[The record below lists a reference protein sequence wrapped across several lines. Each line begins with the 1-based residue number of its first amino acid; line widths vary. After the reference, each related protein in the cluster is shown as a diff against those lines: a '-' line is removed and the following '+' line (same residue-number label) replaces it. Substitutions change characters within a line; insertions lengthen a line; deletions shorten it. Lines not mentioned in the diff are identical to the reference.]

1 MTLAAWGR
9 EALECEAAALREA
22 GARLGPAFV
31 GACEAVLN
39 AQGKVVTTGL
49 GKSGHIARKIAS
61 TLSSTGTSAFFLHPT
76 EALHGDFGM
85 LQPQDC
91 LIAVAYGGETVE
103 VLEVARFAR
112 RLAIPVIAITGKA
125 DSSLAALCQFV
136 LDGSVTREADYHN
149 LAPTASS
156 TVAIGLGDAI
166 ACAVSRA
173 RGFSQGDFAKLHPG
187 GSLGRRL
194 SLVKDH
200 MHPLSDMAR
209 VEETADFHAILAA
222 VTAHR
227 VKNRTLGIVA
237 VLGKDGRL
245 AGAVSDG
252 DVRRALA
259 TMDAAALK
267 CRAADIMTK
276 TPKSIAARA
285 LALDAVTVMNE
296 QQITS
301 LFVTEGDGADPAKVV
316 GLVRLYDL
324 LDAKIL

>member
-1 MTLAAWGR
+1 MSLTAWGR
-9 EALECEAAALREA
+9 EALECEAQALRDA
-22 GARLGPAFV
+22 GARLGAAFE
-31 GACEAVLN
+31 GACEAILR

-91 LIAVAYGGETVE
+91 LIAIAYGGETPE

-112 RLAIPVIAITGKA
+112 RLAIPVVAITGKPE
-125 DSSLAALCQFV
+125 SSLARLCQFV
-136 LDGSVTREADYHN
+136 LDGSVSKEADYHN

-156 TVAIGLGDAI
+156 TVAIALGDAI

-173 RGFSQGDFAKLHPG
+173 RGFSQGDFANLHPG

-200 MHPLSDMAR
+200 MHPLQDVPR
-209 VEETADFHAILAA
+209 VGETADFHAILEA
-222 VTAHR
+222 VTTL
-227 VKNRTLGIVA
+227 KLKGRTLGIVA
-237 VLGKDGRL
+237 ILDGGGRL
-245 AGAVSDG
+245 LGAVSDG
-252 DVRRALA
+252 DVRRALVKMGA
-259 TMDAAALK
+259 QALK
-267 CRAADIMTK
+267 CRAADIMTRS
-276 TPKSIAARA
+276 PKAIAARA

-301 LFVTEGDGADPAKVV
+301 LFVTADDGADPTNVV

-324 LDAKIL
+324 LDAKII